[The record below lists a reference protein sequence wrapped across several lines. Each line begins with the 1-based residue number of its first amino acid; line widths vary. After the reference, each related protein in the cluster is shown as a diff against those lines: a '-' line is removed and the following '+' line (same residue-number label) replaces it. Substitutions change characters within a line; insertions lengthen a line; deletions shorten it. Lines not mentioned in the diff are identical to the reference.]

1 MTASAGTG
9 KTRENGSTAVVL
21 IEVRMTNSPM
31 EMNAQQPPGV
41 VVRKRKMTTPVGI
54 PEIQRFVNYF
64 PPSKYLGSSPLLT
77 YMYRDSEE
85 IVHVSAPPLV
95 MDVTATGPQNQSQ
108 PRMFEAAAKKARLK
122 SNRAGHY
129 FLQRISSSPS

>member
-1 MTASAGTG
+1 
-9 KTRENGSTAVVL
+9 L
-21 IEVRMTNSPM
+21 
-31 EMNAQQPPGV
+31 
-41 VVRKRKMTTPVGI
+41 
-54 PEIQRFVNYF
+54 
-64 PPSKYLGSSPLLT
+64 
-77 YMYRDSEE
+77 YRDSEE

-129 FLQRISSSPS
+129 FHSIFFFPPILSLSG